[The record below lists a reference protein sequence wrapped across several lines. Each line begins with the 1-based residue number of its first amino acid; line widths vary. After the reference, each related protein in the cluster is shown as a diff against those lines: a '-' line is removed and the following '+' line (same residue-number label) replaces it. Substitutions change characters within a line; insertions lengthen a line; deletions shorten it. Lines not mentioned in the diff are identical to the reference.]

1 VEVYQVKY
9 FLALC
14 ETLNF
19 TRAAE
24 KCNVAQPSLTRAIQN
39 LEGELG
45 GALFHR
51 ERQNT
56 HLTEL
61 GRMMVP
67 YLQQLSLQL
76 EAAKKR
82 ARGLALL
89 DEAEL
94 HLGMMCT
101 LGPGRLM
108 ELMEK
113 YRRGQPGVSLSL
125 RDANG
130 QALRRLLV
138 AGELD
143 LAVLA
148 LPEMDDELHAL
159 PLFTERFLIAFAP
172 GHPFADGNGP
182 TVSQLHQEPYL
193 RRTNCEFG
201 DQFHRLLEERGV
213 RPQCIYRSE
222 REDWVQVMARAGLGF
237 AILPEY
243 SLTIDGLVTRPL
255 ADVPLSRTVN
265 IVTVRGRPHSP
276 AVGAFVRDATRVKW
290 PG

>member
-1 VEVYQVKY
+1 VEVHQVKY

-45 GALFHR
+45 GPLFHR

-67 YLQQLSLQL
+67 YLQQLLRQI
-76 EAAKKR
+76 EAAKQR
-82 ARGLALL
+82 ARGLSLL
-89 DEAEL
+89 DQVEL
-94 HLGMMCT
+94 NLGMMCT
-101 LGPGRLM
+101 IGPGRLM
-108 ELMEK
+108 ALMET
-113 YRRGQPGVSLSL
+113 YRQGHPGVSLTL

-130 QALRRLLV
+130 ETLRRLLR

-148 LPEMDDELHAL
+148 LPEIDEELHSV
-159 PLFTERFLIAFAP
+159 PLFHERFLIAYAP
-172 GHPFADGNGP
+172 GHRFAEGNGL
-182 TVSQLHQEPYL
+182 SIGDLHGETYL
-193 RRTNCEFG
+193 RRSNCEFG
-201 DQFHRLLEERGV
+201 EQFHRLLEERGV
-213 RPQCIYRSE
+213 QPNCIYRSE
-222 REDWVQVMARAGLGF
+222 REDWVQVMVRAGLGF
-237 AILPEY
+237 AIVPEY
-243 SLTIDGLVTRPL
+243 SLTIEGLGTRPL
-255 ADVPLSRTVN
+255 ADLPLSRTVS

-276 AVGAFVRDATRVKW
+276 AVGAFVRDATRQKW